1 MLLLPQTAAAATSQQ
16 THYIFYGMR
25 VFDNHFPWH
34 VHSTS
39 PCTSTNTSLKRY
51 YIQFHLVSLKPI
63 EFHSEPMNK
72 MHVV

>member
-34 VHSTS
+34 VHST
-39 PCTSTNTSLKRY
+39 NTSLKRY
-51 YIQFHLVSLKPI
+51 YIQFHLISLKLI

-72 MHVV
+72 MHVA